1 MYGVSTNGSSG
12 LSFTKTATLSGHGQ
26 FVSGLDWSTRGDQL
40 LSCSHD
46 RNAFVWTRAAASPAA
61 SRAASGAA
69 ASTSGGGG
77 GGSGAWEKQ
86 MVITRLTKGALCVK
100 WSPSEAK
107 FAIGSAARNVCVGY
121 YDPESKWWACK
132 LIRKAHESS
141 VVSVSWHPNSVLL
154 ATGATD
160 RRVRLFNAYVRGYEP
175 DAPAGALPEGSSFG
189 DCLFEVAHDGCG
201 WVHSVTFAAAAA
213 GTASPGT
220 SGAFPQLL
228 YASHDFTV
236 GVVDAAGGA
245 PAAAA
250 AVRLPDAVLPL
261 NCLAVV
267 VPGRLAVGGGWSGGL
282 AVLRNMG
289 SGWQLAATLGTRDAA
304 AGAGGAGAGAG
315 ASGGGGGGGGSAVA
329 RQIAAMNLNAVN
341 MVAPGGGAASTAGG
355 LATAGAG
362 GGEQPGHGGALVTG
376 LHVRPVAAGGAA
388 LGGGP
393 RWHVASS
400 GLDGQ
405 VLLWDLSAFM

>member
-1 MYGVSTNGSSG
+1 M
-12 LSFTKTATLSGHGQ
+12 LSTKTTSERSYGRYT
-26 FVSGLDWSTRGDQL
+26 FV
-40 LSCSHD
+40 
-46 RNAFVWTRAAASPAA
+46 
-61 SRAASGAA
+61 
-69 ASTSGGGG
+69 
-77 GGSGAWEKQ
+77 
-86 MVITRLTKGALCVK
+86 TRL
-100 WSPSEAK
+100 WH
-107 FAIGSAARNVCVGY
+107 I
-121 YDPESKWWACK
+121 
-132 LIRKAHESS
+132 AH
-141 VVSVSWHPNSVLL
+141 
-154 ATGATD
+154 AT
-160 RRVRLFNAYVRGYEP
+160 GYEP

-189 DCLFEVAHDGCG
+189 DCLFEVGSVESEGGRTGPGRAGTQHSTAQQLTQQTSQPGCQTTLACFHLIPSNPFPSRLLRCASLPAPQVAHDGCG

-355 LATAGAG
+355 CGLLC
-362 GGEQPGHGGALVTG
+362 HYCVTSAQQR
-376 LHVRPVAAGGAA
+376 HIR
-388 LGGGP
+388 
-393 RWHVASS
+393 
-400 GLDGQ
+400 
-405 VLLWDLSAFM
+405 LWYW

>member
-1 MYGVSTNGSSG
+1 MTERSPTIAKARLTGGPIHAIAWNADCSAVAVSHGGSDVEMYGVSTNGSSG

-160 RRVRLFNAYVRGYEP
+160 RRVRLFNAYVRG
-175 DAPAGALPEGSSFG
+175 
-189 DCLFEVAHDGCG
+189 V
-201 WVHSVTFAAAAA
+201 
-213 GTASPGT
+213 
-220 SGAFPQLL
+220 
-228 YASHDFTV
+228 
-236 GVVDAAGGA
+236 
-245 PAAAA
+245 
-250 AVRLPDAVLPL
+250 
-261 NCLAVV
+261 
-267 VPGRLAVGGGWSGGL
+267 
-282 AVLRNMG
+282 
-289 SGWQLAATLGTRDAA
+289 
-304 AGAGGAGAGAG
+304 
-315 ASGGGGGGGGSAVA
+315 
-329 RQIAAMNLNAVN
+329 
-341 MVAPGGGAASTAGG
+341 
-355 LATAGAG
+355 
-362 GGEQPGHGGALVTG
+362 
-376 LHVRPVAAGGAA
+376 
-388 LGGGP
+388 
-393 RWHVASS
+393 
-400 GLDGQ
+400 
-405 VLLWDLSAFM
+405 